1 MIFIIVGSNLK
12 DPTKLLASERYK
24 QIINNIKGSDK
35 FNYILIN
42 SPPIL
47 GISDTYL
54 ISQCCDKVL
63 FIVTLNYVPR
73 MLFYESL
80 KNIVS
85 STKSIPGILINI
97 VDKKTK
103 ENETFKN
110 KNYHYNYS
118 NSSKPNNQL
127 ILNNKYLTY
136 FIKKIKNFFY
146 WLDL

>member
-1 MIFIIVGSNLK
+1 M
-12 DPTKLLASERYK
+12 
-24 QIINNIKGSDK
+24 
-35 FNYILIN
+35 
-42 SPPIL
+42 
-47 GISDTYL
+47 

-73 MLFYESL
+73 TLFYESL

-97 VDKKTK
+97 VDKKTQ

-110 KNYHYNYS
+110 KNYNYNYS
-118 NSSKPNNQL
+118 NSSNPNNQL

-136 FIKKIKNFFY
+136 YIKIKNFFY